1 MLRNAHKFNSCNFK
15 YLVTFE
21 KKSMFKNQTSL
32 RVRYAE
38 TDRMGYVYYGN
49 YAGYYEVGRVEA
61 LRSLGMSYRE
71 MEDSGIMLP
80 VLNYSI
86 KYYKPSFYDDLLT
99 IETIIPELP
108 STRIKFQYKMYNTDG
123 VLLNEGE
130 TTLVFVNTKT
140 GKPCQAPIEFLDKIK
155 PFFSK

>member
-1 MLRNAHKFNSCNFK
+1 
-15 YLVTFE
+15 
-21 KKSMFKNQTSL
+21 MFKSETSL

-99 IETIIPELP
+99 IQTTIPELP
-108 STRIKFQYKMYNTDG
+108 TTRIKFVYKMYNTEN

-130 TTLVFVNTKT
+130 TTLVFVNIKT
-140 GKPCQAPIEFLDKIK
+140 GKPCHAPADFIEKMT
-155 PFFSK
+155 PFFTSK

>member
-1 MLRNAHKFNSCNFK
+1 
-15 YLVTFE
+15 
-21 KKSMFKNQTSL
+21 MFTSETSL

-61 LRSLGMSYRE
+61 LRALGMSYRE

-80 VLNYSI
+80 VLTYNI
-86 KYYKPSFYDDLLT
+86 KYFKPSFYDDLLT
-99 IETIIPELP
+99 IQTIISEIP
-108 STRIKFQYKMYNTDG
+108 STRIKFLYKMFNAER

-130 TTLVFVNTKT
+130 TTLVFVNIKT
-140 GKPCQAPIEFLDKIK
+140 GKPCQAPREFIEKIQ
-155 PFFSK
+155 PFFTN

>member
-1 MLRNAHKFNSCNFK
+1 
-15 YLVTFE
+15 
-21 KKSMFKNQTSL
+21 MFTSETSL

-80 VLNYSI
+80 VLSYKI

-99 IETIIPELP
+99 IQTIIPEIP
-108 STRIKFQYKMYNTDG
+108 STRIKFLYKMFNTER

-130 TTLVFVNTKT
+130 TTLVFVNIKT
-140 GKPCQAPIEFLDKIK
+140 GKPCIAPSIFIEKIQ
-155 PFFSK
+155 PFFTK